1 MLVKIERSFYR
12 PWRVHICYRALQ
24 ILSFS
29 SVFSQINKTL
39 DFKNLISVLTWM
51 ILSKIFIII
60 DFIHFLVL
68 VLVSIMYYN
77 PDPASFRTYGIDF
90 DVDPFWTWK
99 DVNLILSLIYYLYWD
114 LENISNDF
122 DEIYGVFET

>member
-1 MLVKIERSFYR
+1 
-12 PWRVHICYRALQ
+12 
-24 ILSFS
+24 
-29 SVFSQINKTL
+29 
-39 DFKNLISVLTWM
+39 
-51 ILSKIFIII
+51 
-60 DFIHFLVL
+60 
-68 VLVSIMYYN
+68 MYYN